1 MYNIGIEDLAANALI
16 EMMSEDEPK
25 RFVSYE
31 ELESYG
37 AEVVNFLN
45 TKGEKAVLILS
56 RESTNAMFRNYS
68 DIFEETVSDD
78 QLGIQLKTNIT
89 IEELITKFRKYL
101 AWDVLLAFENK
112 QTVAKLKG
120 EKEKEKKI

>member
-1 MYNIGIEDLAANALI
+1 
-16 EMMSEDEPK
+16 
-25 RFVSYE
+25 
-31 ELESYG
+31 
-37 AEVVNFLN
+37 
-45 TKGEKAVLILS
+45 
-56 RESTNAMFRNYS
+56 MFRNYS

-120 EKEKEKKI
+120 GKDMNLKNWLENNCADEGFLQDWYQSSVDKSNPVWTDEHISELMNDFYVVPKDSIS